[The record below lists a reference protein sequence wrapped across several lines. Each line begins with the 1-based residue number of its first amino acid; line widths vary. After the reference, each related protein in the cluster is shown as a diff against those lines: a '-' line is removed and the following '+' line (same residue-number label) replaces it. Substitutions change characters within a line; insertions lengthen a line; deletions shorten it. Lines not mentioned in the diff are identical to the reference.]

1 MPASVGRFSFN
12 QQIKRTGFTELFLAA
27 KNFALQSV
35 WQKTGP
41 TPHECLLAGIRVP
54 IGGDA
59 LITAIQATLIE
70 DGTIM
75 DNVTEHHRSPCYP
88 ASLQFLNR
96 RSHKVGRGRKD
107 LYLRFHISS
116 DFGQPSLQIVF
127 NARSIVGFHRSP
139 FLALQFRPATADT
152 PSFSSGKITNT

>member
-1 MPASVGRFSFN
+1 M
-12 QQIKRTGFTELFLAA
+12 
-27 KNFALQSV
+27 
-35 WQKTGP
+35 
-41 TPHECLLAGIRVP
+41 P

-96 RSHKVGRGRKD
+96 RSHKVGEGGRTHICVSISALILVAFASD
-107 LYLRFHISS
+107 RFQCEIDRRVSSKPISGSPISS
-116 DFGQPSLQIVF
+116 DHNRHTIL
-127 NARSIVGFHRSP
+127 
-139 FLALQFRPATADT
+139 
-152 PSFSSGKITNT
+152 

>member
-1 MPASVGRFSFN
+1 MPVSVGRSSFN

-75 DNVTEHHRSPCYP
+75 DNATEHHRSPCYP

-96 RSHKVGRGRKD
+96 RSHKVG
-107 LYLRFHISS
+107 
-116 DFGQPSLQIVF
+116 
-127 NARSIVGFHRSP
+127 
-139 FLALQFRPATADT
+139 
-152 PSFSSGKITNT
+152 